1 MAEKKKRQ
9 PAKKKAQAAT
19 KATKLKK
26 STKAKITK
34 TTDFPIVGLGASAG
48 GLEALETFFSNM
60 PSGSNIAFVI
70 IQHLSP
76 KHKSIMASL
85 LSKSTEMPV
94 TEIKSGTLVEPNHVY
109 LNPPDKNV
117 VIQNGKLQLMM
128 PIRSDGL
135 NLPIDCFFRSMASDL
150 NEKAV
155 CVILSGTATD
165 GTLGLKAIK
174 GNGGIAMVQDP
185 NSAKYDGMPRSAIAT
200 GIVDFILPVEKL
212 PGELVKYVKAPYI
225 TLGKIAKTKDD
236 NFAEYIQTIFALI
249 RESTG
254 HDLAHYKQTT
264 IRRRI
269 ERRMAVHQIGKIDGY
284 VKYLKKNNAEV
295 EILFKDMLI
304 GVTNFFRDPEAFEI
318 LKNQV
323 LPGLFK
329 SRQPDSLIR
338 IWIVGC
344 STGEEAYS
352 MMILLLE
359 VMDMIKQHHNVQV
372 FASDIDADAIEQG
385 RLGVYPDSIAA
396 DVSQERLNKYFIKED
411 NTYRI
416 KKQIREMIVF
426 AVQNVIKDPPFSKID
441 MVSCRNLLIYLDTPL
456 QKKVMPLFHYILRPD
471 GVMLLGTSES
481 IGEFTD
487 FFSPFN
493 NKWKIFKKMEG
504 YLERAVEYPVMPF
517 YHPRTDHPLN
527 DKVNSDIDIQNVA
540 ERVILSEYSQ
550 PGVLV
555 NEHYEIVH
563 FLGKT
568 DKYLETPIGKASFNV
583 LSMAREGLRYK
594 LSTTLNDAI
603 RQKRICTSQAV
614 RVKYNGSARII
625 DLTVRPLQEAQT
637 SSGFFLVMFD
647 EKIPDQKITKRKDKK
662 EIEEVSDP
670 AVTTLEQ
677 ELNATKE
684 HLQTTIEELET
695 SNEELKSTNEELQ
708 SVNEE
713 LQSTNEELETS
724 KEELQSTNEELVTVN
739 TELQKKVDEL
749 SEANNDINNLLA
761 STEIGTIFLDT
772 ELKIKRFTPAAT
784 KIFNLIVTDVGRSIR
799 DITSNFSFED
809 FDKDVLHVIRTLEKV
824 EKAVQDRN
832 GDWFS
837 VRIIPYRTLDNV
849 IDGVVITFNDITK
862 IKRAESDLEESEKR
876 LKLIVEN
883 SEDVISLVDLDGKY
897 LYFQG
902 PSSLNLI
909 TENIVGKSINDVL
922 DSSTVETVEEQIRE
936 VTKSGNGKYYE
947 TTIKWDDSTLYFMD
961 YRYPVYN
968 SNGEI
973 IAVGTI
979 GRNITQMKNKE
990 EELKQVERN
999 FNIALKNSSI
1009 IVAHV
1014 DLDLRY
1020 TWIYNPHP
1028 DFNPN
1033 TVIGKRDDELAKNK
1047 GVKTLVKL
1055 KKAIIKTGKP
1065 ARKTITFPLSGGEI
1079 TYDITAE
1086 PLKDQAGKIIGVTTA
1101 SIDISNRK

>member
-1 MAEKKKRQ
+1 MADKKKRQ
-9 PAKKKAQAAT
+9 PAKKKVQAST
-19 KATKLKK
+19 KTTKPKK
-26 STKAKITK
+26 STKTIKKK

-48 GLEALETFFSNM
+48 GLEALEAFFSNM
-60 PSGSNIAFVI
+60 PANSNMAFVI

-85 LSKSTEMPV
+85 LSKSTKMPV
-94 TEIKSGTLVEPNHVY
+94 NEIKSGTRVEPNRVY

-128 PIRSDGL
+128 PIKSDGL
-135 NLPIDCFFRSMASDL
+135 NLPIDCFFKSMASDL

-174 GNGGIAMVQDP
+174 GNGGIAMVQDL

-212 PGELVKYVKAPYI
+212 PGELVKYIKAPYI
-225 TLGKIAKTKDD
+225 TSVKISKTKDD
-236 NFAEYIQTIFALI
+236 NFMAYIQTIFALI
-249 RESTG
+249 RKSTG
-254 HDLAHYKQTT
+254 HDLSHYKQTT

-284 VKYLKKNNAEV
+284 VKYLEKNDAEV

-318 LKNQV
+318 LKSQV

-352 MMILLLE
+352 MTIILLE
-359 VMDMIKQHHNVQV
+359 VMDIIKQHHNVQV

-396 DVSQERLNKYFIKED
+396 DVSQERLNKYFTKED

-416 KKQIREMIVF
+416 KKQIREMVIF

-504 YLERAVEYPVMPF
+504 YLERAVDYPVMPF
-517 YHPRTDHPLN
+517 YHTRTDHSLN
-527 DKVNSDIDIQNVA
+527 NKVNSDIDIQNVA

-594 LSTTLNDAI
+594 LSTMLNDAI
-603 RQKRICTSQAV
+603 RQKKICTSKAV

-625 DLTVRPLQEAQT
+625 DLTVRPLQEVRT
-637 SSGFFLVMFD
+637 PSGFFLVMFD
-647 EKIPDQKITKRKDKK
+647 EKIPDQKTTKSKGKK
-662 EIEEVSDP
+662 ELEEVSDP
-670 AVTTLEQ
+670 AVKTLEQ

-749 SEANNDINNLLA
+749 SDANNDINNLLA
-761 STEIGTIFLDT
+761 STEIGTIFLDI
-772 ELKIKRFTPAAT
+772 ELNIKRFTPAIT
-784 KIFNLIVTDVGRSIR
+784 KIFNLIVTDAGRSIS
-799 DITSNFSFED
+799 DITAKIPFENLFED
-809 FDKDVLHVIRTLEKV
+809 IQHVLKTLEKK
-824 EKAVQDRN
+824 ESEVQTKD
-832 GDWFS
+832 GEWYS
-837 VRIIPYRTLDNV
+837 VRAIPYRTLDNV
-849 IDGVVITFNDITK
+849 IDGVVVTFN
-862 IKRAESDLEESEKR
+862 
-876 LKLIVEN
+876 
-883 SEDVISLVDLDGKY
+883 
-897 LYFQG
+897 
-902 PSSLNLI
+902 
-909 TENIVGKSINDVL
+909 
-922 DSSTVETVEEQIRE
+922 
-936 VTKSGNGKYYE
+936 
-947 TTIKWDDSTLYFMD
+947 
-961 YRYPVYN
+961 
-968 SNGEI
+968 
-973 IAVGTI
+973 
-979 GRNITQMKNKE
+979 NITLAKKAEFALRLSEQ
-990 EELKQVERN
+990 N
-999 FNIALKNSSI
+999 FMITVKNSSI
-1009 IVAHV
+1009 IVATV
-1014 DLDLRY
+1014 DINLRY
-1020 TWIYNPHP
+1020 IWIYNPHP
-1028 DFNPN
+1028 DFDPKAL
-1033 TVIGKRDDELAKNK
+1033 IGKRDDEIAQNAGTKA
-1047 GVKTLVKL
+1047 LVQL
-1055 KKAIIKTGKP
+1055 KQKVIKTGEP
-1065 ARKTITFPLSGGEI
+1065 TRKTIVFPLSQTKV
-1079 TYDITAE
+1079 TYDVTAE
-1086 PLKDQAGKIIGVTTA
+1086 PIRDEIGNIIGVTTA
-1101 SIDISNRK
+1101 SMDISDRVK

>member
-9 PAKKKAQAAT
+9 PAKKEAQAAT
-19 KATKLKK
+19 KATKSKK
-26 STKAKITK
+26 SAKVKITK
-34 TTDFPIVGLGASAG
+34 TTSFPIVGLGASAG
-48 GLEALETFFSNM
+48 GLEALELFFSHM
-60 PSGSNIAFVI
+60 PSNSSMAFVI

-85 LSKSTEMPV
+85 LSKSTKMPV
-94 TEIKSGTLVEPNHVY
+94 NEIKNGTRVEPNHVY

-128 PIRSDGL
+128 PIKSDGL

-185 NSAKYDGMPRSAIAT
+185 DSAKYDGMPRSAIAT

-212 PGELVKYVKAPYI
+212 PGELVKYIKAPYI
-225 TLGKIAKTKDD
+225 TATKIAKIKDD
-236 NFAEYIQTIFALI
+236 NFSEYIQTIFALI
-249 RESTG
+249 RKSTG

-284 VKYLKKNNAEV
+284 VKCLEKNNAEV
-295 EILFKDMLI
+295 DILFKDMLI

-318 LKNQV
+318 LKEQV
-323 LPGLFK
+323 LPSLFK
-329 SRQPDSLIR
+329 KRQPDSLIR
-338 IWIVGC
+338 VWIVGS

-352 MMILLLE
+352 MAILLLE

-372 FASDIDADAIEQG
+372 FASDIDADAIEHG

-396 DVSQERLNKYFIKED
+396 DVSEERLNKYFIKED

-441 MVSCRNLLIYLDTPL
+441 LVSCRNLLIYMDTPL
-456 QKKVMPLFHYILRPD
+456 QKKVIPLFHYTLRPD

-487 FFSPFN
+487 FFKPFN
-493 NKWKIFKKMEG
+493 NKWKIFKKQEG
-504 YLERAVEYPVMPF
+504 YIEQAVDYPIMPF
-517 YHPRTDHPLN
+517 YHNRTDHPLS

-594 LSTTLNDAI
+594 LSTTLNNAI
-603 RQKRICTSQAV
+603 RQKKICTSKAV

-637 SSGFFLVMFD
+637 PSGFFLVMFD
-647 EKIPDQKITKRKDKK
+647 EKIPDLKTTKSKGKK

-670 AVTTLEQ
+670 AVKTLEQ
-677 ELNATKE
+677 ELYATKE

-724 KEELQSTNEELVTVN
+724 KEELQSTNEELLTVN
-739 TELQKKVDEL
+739 TELQKKVNDL
-749 SEANNDINNLLA
+749 SDANNDINNLLA

-784 KIFNLIVTDVGRSIR
+784 NIFNLISTDTGRSIS
-799 DITSNFSFED
+799 DITTKIPFEKILED
-809 FDKDVLHVIRTLEKV
+809 TQHVLKTLEKK
-824 EKAVQDRN
+824 EIELQAKDGEWYSMRA
-832 GDWFS
+832 
-837 VRIIPYRTLDNV
+837 IPYRTLDNV
-849 IDGVVITFNDITK
+849 IDGVVVTFSNITLAK
-862 IKRAESDLEESEKR
+862 KAESALKISEQ
-876 LKLIVEN
+876 N
-883 SEDVISLVDLDGKY
+883 FMIS
-897 LYFQG
+897 
-902 PSSLNLI
+902 
-909 TENIVGKSINDVL
+909 
-922 DSSTVETVEEQIRE
+922 
-936 VTKSGNGKYYE
+936 
-947 TTIKWDDSTLYFMD
+947 
-961 YRYPVYN
+961 
-968 SNGEI
+968 
-973 IAVGTI
+973 
-979 GRNITQMKNKE
+979 
-990 EELKQVERN
+990 
-999 FNIALKNSSI
+999 LKNSSI
-1009 IVAHV
+1009 IVATV
-1014 DLDLRY
+1014 DIDLRY
-1020 TWIYNPHP
+1020 IWIYNPYP
-1028 DFNPN
+1028 DFDPK
-1033 TVIGKRDDELAKNK
+1033 TLIGKRDDEIAQND
-1047 GVKTLVKL
+1047 GVKALVQL
-1055 KKAIIKTGKP
+1055 KQKVIKTGKP
-1065 ARKTITFPLSGGEI
+1065 ARKTITFPLSRGSI
-1079 TYDITAE
+1079 TYNVTAE
-1086 PLKDQAGKIIGVTTA
+1086 AVRDESGIIIGVTTA
-1101 SIDISNRK
+1101 SMDISDRVK